1 LRYLLAEI
9 RNNSVYLMQ
18 KYLLNFTFYDRSII
32 KQPNSLKMKKNYI
45 LVIILL
51 MTASLMVNAQ
61 TEKGK
66 LFVAGTSQIGVNTG
80 GEHYKYGSD
89 VPDESKYAYH
99 EFTIQPKIGYTFIK
113 RMPIGVFIDLDSYM
127 EKNKSTED
135 KYRDYSLAL
144 GPFIRYYF
152 ADIVGLMPYAEAE
165 IGYGSYREGS
175 KLDTDDEWDMYDKE
189 AYFTYQIG
197 GGLTYFFNDHVGMD
211 MFMGFHHYSYTWEAE
226 DASRADETKN
236 HDIYNEFT
244 MQMGVVVMIKCHK

>member
-1 LRYLLAEI
+1 
-9 RNNSVYLMQ
+9 
-18 KYLLNFTFYDRSII
+18 
-32 KQPNSLKMKKNYI
+32 MKKNYI
-45 LVIILL
+45 LAIILL
-51 MTASLMVNAQ
+51 MTVSLMVNAQ

-66 LFVAGTSQIGVNTG
+66 LFVAGTSQLGVNTG

-99 EFTIQPKIGYTFIK
+99 EVTFQPKIAYTFIK
-113 RMPIGVFIDLDSYM
+113 NMPIGIFMDVDTYGD
-127 EKNKSTED
+127 KDKSDDDRYKEN
-135 KYRDYSLAL
+135 SVAV

-152 ADIVGLMPYAEAE
+152 ADLVGLMPYAEAE
-165 IGYGSYREGS
+165 IGYGSYRDAYKSG
-175 KLDTDDEWDMYDKE
+175 TDDDWTELNKE

-226 DASRADETKN
+226 EGSRADETKN

-244 MQMGVVVMIKCHK
+244 MQMGVVVMIKCHKK